1 MGIVSRGNLRV
12 TPAYLPRSNKLQV
25 KGSVSS
31 ESVDHIDRLLTLNLP
46 WYSSDDILNHSTI

>member
-12 TPAYLPRSNKLQV
+12 KPAYLPRSNKLQV

-46 WYSSDDILNHSTI
+46 WYSSDDILNR